1 MVSAS
6 YPTCG
11 VRNTKKTRG
20 CLGSI
25 KSWLVQQQAPV
36 RATQTPLS
44 TFVGVNGQPQ
54 MEIPMVM
61 VRFPSATLVREGSEN
76 VRDMYEDC
84 IDSVR
89 DAVRQSGSVLD
100 RIDLSQDTE
109 TQLREYLVA
118 VASVESDSLPV
129 RPDLGFHY
137 RVKAFPPTVRLSVMP
152 SPIVGKHTTEPQAHE
167 IAIVKQAT
175 GRRPLPTIESF
186 QFLGIHQVDSETPVG
201 QSSTNSIASSSDN
214 TDDGYEYEYGTVIQD
229 RLNEERV
236 GPSATSRPATVPN
249 DNSDD
254 EHRTI
259 LQPRQNIRMVL
270 STSSSDEDDEAG
282 VALPQARQAGER
294 MILSSSSIVY
304 EDENEVMVMACPATH
319 RRALSIG
326 SDILPGS
333 SVEDIVTMARP
344 VGHQRALSVGSD
356 FLSGSFVGHQ
366 AIVMARP
373 TSRRRTLSVDSD
385 TSSVD
390 SAASSRES
398 HADEQPVVDHDP
410 SLRLDSPMVFA
421 QMDLGVCFQA
431 KLHRGHPIKSYCAEY
446 IHHDVAVVD
455 ETPDWLGLH
464 PECAVMLFA
473 SPSEGCM
480 VRFAHLWED
489 EYAEPID
496 QSLFADFDEVSSDVV
511 SDGSS
516 DDCCSFWSMCDDG
529 DTTQTSV
536 TSMDSRRNSWSVGN
550 EFEYKSVF
558 VAEPVQR
565 DFVHQNQ
572 EQLKGRRSRRTLDE
586 FYRLRKGRTMS
597 TVPNGW

>member
-1 MVSAS
+1 M
-6 YPTCG
+6 
-11 VRNTKKTRG
+11 
-20 CLGSI
+20 I
-25 KSWLVQQQAPV
+25 
-36 RATQTPLS
+36 
-44 TFVGVNGQPQ
+44 
-54 MEIPMVM
+54 
-61 VRFPSATLVREGSEN
+61 RFPPATLVREGREN
-76 VRDMYEDC
+76 MRDMSEDC
-84 IDSVR
+84 DDSVR
-89 DAVRQSGSVLD
+89 DAVRQNGSVLD
-100 RIDLSQDTE
+100 RIDFSQDTE
-109 TQLREYLVA
+109 AELREYLEA
-118 VASVESDSLPV
+118 MAAGGAARLLV
-129 RPDLGFHY
+129 RPDLGFRY
-137 RVKAFPPTVRLSVMP
+137 QVKAFPPSVRMSIMP
-152 SPIVGKHTTEPQAHE
+152 SPIGPNHTTEPQARK
-167 IAIVKQAT
+167 IAPVKQAS
-175 GRRPLPTIESF
+175 GRRPLQAIESF
-186 QFLGIHQVDSETPVG
+186 QFLDIHQVDSETPVG
-201 QSSTNSIASSSDN
+201 QSSTNSIASSGDNSD
-214 TDDGYEYEYGTVIQD
+214 DDYGYECGTVIQD
-229 RLNEERV
+229 RLNEEHV
-236 GPSATSRPATVPN
+236 DPSAPSRPATVSS
-249 DNSDD
+249 DNSYD
-254 EHRTI
+254 EHRTV
-259 LQPRQNIRMVL
+259 LQSRQNGRMVL
-270 STSSSDEDDEAG
+270 STSSSEDDDEAG
-282 VALPQARQAGER
+282 ITVPQARQAGER
-294 MILSSSSIVY
+294 MMLSGSSIVY
-304 EDENEVMVMACPATH
+304 EDENEVMVMTRPATH
-319 RRALSIG
+319 RRVLSIG
-326 SDILPGS
+326 SDFLPGS

>member
-1 MVSAS
+1 M
-6 YPTCG
+6 
-11 VRNTKKTRG
+11 
-20 CLGSI
+20 I
-25 KSWLVQQQAPV
+25 
-36 RATQTPLS
+36 
-44 TFVGVNGQPQ
+44 
-54 MEIPMVM
+54 
-61 VRFPSATLVREGSEN
+61 RFPSATLVREGREN
-76 VRDMYEDC
+76 MRDMSEDC
-84 IDSVR
+84 DDSVR
-89 DAVRQSGSVLD
+89 DAVRQNGSVLD
-100 RIDLSQDTE
+100 RIDFSQDTE
-109 TQLREYLVA
+109 AELREYLEA
-118 VASVESDSLPV
+118 MAAGGAARLPV
-129 RPDLGFHY
+129 RPDLGFRY
-137 RVKAFPPTVRLSVMP
+137 QVKAFPPSVRMSIMP
-152 SPIVGKHTTEPQAHE
+152 SRIVGKHTTEPQAHE
-167 IAIVKQAT
+167 IAIVKQVT
-175 GRRPLPTIESF
+175 GRRPQPTIESF
-186 QFLGIHQVDSETPVG
+186 QFLGIHQVDSERPVR

-214 TDDGYEYEYGTVIQD
+214 SDDGYEYEFGTVIQD

-236 GPSATSRPATVPN
+236 DPSATSRPATVPN

-259 LQPRQNIRMVL
+259 LQPRQNRRMVL

-282 VALPQARQAGER
+282 IALPQARQAGER
-294 MILSSSSIVY
+294 TILSSSSIVY
-304 EDENEVMVMACPATH
+304 EDENEVMVMARPATH

-326 SDILPGS
+326 SDFLPGS
-333 SVEDIVTMARP
+333 FVETRDVVATARP
-344 VGHQRALSVGSD
+344 VSHRLA
-356 FLSGSFVGHQ
+356 F
-366 AIVMARP
+366 
-373 TSRRRTLSVDSD
+373 SVDFDS
-385 TSSVD
+385 SSVD
-390 SAASSRES
+390 PAASSRES

-410 SLRLDSPMVFA
+410 SLRVDSPMVFA
-421 QMDLGVCFQA
+421 RMDLGVCFQA
-431 KLHRGHPIKSYCAEY
+431 KLHGGHPIKSYRAEY
-446 IHHDVAVVD
+446 IDHDVAVVE

-473 SPSEGCM
+473 SPNEGCM
-480 VRFAHLWED
+480 ARFAHLWED
-489 EYAEPID
+489 EYAEAID